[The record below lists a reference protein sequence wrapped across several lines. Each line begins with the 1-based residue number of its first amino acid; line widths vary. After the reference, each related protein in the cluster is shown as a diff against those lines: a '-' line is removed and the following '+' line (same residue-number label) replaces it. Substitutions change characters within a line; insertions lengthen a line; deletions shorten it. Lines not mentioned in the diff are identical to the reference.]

1 MGKVGSITLSAG
13 GAKLIPGHPTIQ
25 KETILRKY
33 AIIAALTLGAALVR
47 PALSQTSDIT
57 PDHWAYKAVQDLAAK
72 GLVLGYPDGKFLGP
86 RTLTR
91 YEMAA
96 IVKRVVDRLE
106 NKPEPPAPV
115 AEPAAPAPAAPSV
128 SPEELAEVRKLV
140 EEYKTELTV
149 LGTDLAGIKSRLDD
163 QDTKLTAI
171 EEAINDPEGT
181 VQVTANDVANL
192 KKLAITGFTQFW
204 GQTRSDNKSGIQP
217 GGVAGNVDGFVMRRA
232 RLKATYTAR
241 DNNQYVLQLA
251 ADKGNAVTMRDAY
264 MSFPLKRAHS
274 LDQPLTLT
282 AGQFNVPFGFEI
294 GQSDTDREFPE
305 RTRGEGVIF
314 PGERDRGLQVNGS
327 MANRNLQYWMAVIN
341 GGGIGDTGPTGS
353 VDQNSRKDVVGRL
366 LYAPPT
372 GLLELGMSAYAGKS
386 NDPNG
391 LTTSAGKVYSDHDRT
406 RYGAELRFYGI
417 PETSI
422 KGEYIWGKQYNS
434 WSNSTSSNFDSTNFR
449 YWYGQITRNIG
460 LKTAVAV
467 RYDSYDPNSDKPV
480 SGTPLANFVAVPTLG
495 FLVQRTINP
504 NTKFTVVYEMPRLP
518 DPKNG
523 TPRPKQNLLT
533 TQFMLK
539 F

>member
-1 MGKVGSITLSAG
+1 M
-13 GAKLIPGHPTIQ
+13 
-25 KETILRKY
+25 RKY
-33 AIIAALTLGAALVR
+33 ATIAALTLGAALFR
-47 PALSQTSDIT
+47 PALAQTSDVA
-57 PDHWAYKAVQDLAAK
+57 PDHWAYKAVQDLASK

-106 NKPEPPAPV
+106 NKPEPTTPAVTPTTPAP
-115 AEPAAPAPAAPSV
+115 PPPSA
-128 SPEELAEVRKLV
+128 SPEDLAEVRRLV

-149 LGTDLAGIKSRLDD
+149 LGTDLAGIKTRLDD
-163 QDTKLTAI
+163 QDGKLTAL
-171 EEAINDPEGT
+171 EEAINDPEGP
-181 VQVTANDVANL
+181 VQATATDVAGL

-204 GQTRSDNKSGIQP
+204 GQTRSDSKSGIQP
-217 GGVAGNVDGFVMRRA
+217 GGVQGNYDGFVMRRA

-251 ADKGNAVTMRDAY
+251 ADRGNAVTMRDAY
-264 MSFPLKRAHS
+264 MSFPLKRATS

-282 AGQFNVPFGFEI
+282 AGQFNIPFGYEI

-305 RTRGEGVIF
+305 RSRGEGIIF
-314 PGERDRGLQVNGS
+314 SGERDRGLQVNGS
-327 MANRNLQYWMAVIN
+327 LGNRALQYWLGVFN
-341 GGGIGDTGPTGS
+341 GGGIGDTGPTTY
-353 VDQNSRKDVVGRL
+353 VDQNSHKDLSARL

-372 GLLELGMSAYAGKS
+372 GTLELGVSAYAGKS

-391 LTTSAGKVYSDHDRT
+391 TSTTAGKVYSDHDRT

-417 PETSI
+417 PETAI
-422 KGEYIWGKQYNS
+422 KGEYVVGKQYNS
-434 WSNSTSSNFDSTNFR
+434 WNNSTSSNFDSTNFR

-460 LKTAVAV
+460 MKTAVAV
-467 RYDSYDPNSDKPV
+467 RYDSYDPNTNEPIA
-480 SGTPLANFVAVPTLG
+480 GTPLSNFVAIPTLG

-504 NTKFTVVYEMPRLP
+504 NTKFTVAYEMPRLP